1 MFRVWGKLI
10 KDNHLM
16 KDTVICISDYEMT
29 RTHKVYKALE
39 DMCYEFDLAKPVWL
53 KKNKDE
59 FIHHARTRFTAD
71 NFVEDIDF
79 DYLDFQVASVST
91 VRQMLLCS
99 HRTIHSYRNSQPLT
113 TSDCGTPEAGKQ
125 S

>member
-71 NFVEDIDF
+71 NFVEDID
-79 DYLDFQVASVST
+79 
-91 VRQMLLCS
+91 
-99 HRTIHSYRNSQPLT
+99 LT
-113 TSDCGTPEAGKQ
+113 TLIFR
-125 S
+125 

>member
-16 KDTVICISDYEMT
+16 KDTVICISD
-29 RTHKVYKALE
+29 
-39 DMCYEFDLAKPVWL
+39 YEFDLAKPVWL

-79 DYLDFQVASVST
+79 DYLDFQV
-91 VRQMLLCS
+91 
-99 HRTIHSYRNSQPLT
+99 IEEEY
-113 TSDCGTPEAGKQ
+113 
-125 S
+125 

>member
-39 DMCYEFDLAKPVWL
+39 DMCYEFDQAKPVWL

-79 DYLDFQVASVST
+79 DYLDFQV
-91 VRQMLLCS
+91 
-99 HRTIHSYRNSQPLT
+99 IEEEY
-113 TSDCGTPEAGKQ
+113 
-125 S
+125 